1 MDEALHEAR
10 ARGDELKARLLADLN
25 WVDVPGAAEWLGC
38 TVAKV
43 EEYLQNGDLLGI
55 EHDGRTLIPAVLMSD
70 GEIVPR
76 LGEVIRGMELE
87 SPWIRLMWLVVSCE
101 RLGGRRPID
110 ALRTD
115 PDDVIWAARGVGV
128 QGGA

>member
-1 MDEALHEAR
+1 MDEALQAAR
-10 ARGDELKARLLADLN
+10 ARGDDQKARMLAELS
-25 WVDVPGAAEWLGC
+25 WVNVSGAAEMLGC
-38 TVAKV
+38 TTGQV
-43 EEYLQNGDLLGI
+43 EAYLEDGDLLGV

-87 SPWIRLMWLVVSCE
+87 SPWIRLIWLVGSCE

-110 ALRTD
+110 ALSTD
-115 PDDVIWAARGVGV
+115 PEDVIWAARGVGV